1 VANRNEDTC
10 CRIGG
15 EEFAIV
21 LPFTDEPGALTVAER
36 VRAAVLRLKI
46 PHAPSAP
53 NPTMTVSIG
62 VAVSDG
68 RSKTSAKQLY
78 ESADQALYK
87 AKRLGRNRIATANMV
102 VEVEDLPS
110 LPSAQAG

>member
-1 VANRNEDTC
+1 
-10 CRIGG
+10 
-15 EEFAIV
+15 
-21 LPFTDEPGALTVAER
+21 
-36 VRAAVLRLKI
+36 
-46 PHAPSAP
+46 
-53 NPTMTVSIG
+53 MTVSIG